1 MKLNHPIAIVI
12 MVIVL
17 LFSVNQIAEAQ
28 THVVRGGDE
37 NPVLT
42 IGKSTLYGAGTG
54 LLLGLALTLV
64 VDEDTGDVLKW
75 SFVGGTF
82 GGFLIGVYHVATRPS
97 ASSALLQFDESGL
110 ARIAVPEPKIR
121 LRRQAG
127 LEMQL
132 NLVSLK
138 L

>member
-1 MKLNHPIAIVI
+1 MKLNHPIAVI
-12 MVIVL
+12 LVAIILILGVSQM
-17 LFSVNQIAEAQ
+17 AEAQ

-54 LLLGLALTLV
+54 VLLGLALTLV

-97 ASSALLQFDESGL
+97 PSSALLQFDETGL
-110 ARIAVPEPKIR
+110 ACITVPEPQIR